1 MKDLEINE
9 GAAVPDD
16 LGDVYVMTIHTQI
29 QQSSVLLNI
38 VCMYACMYVCDHR
51 RKQTLHFLVVGV
63 LRVEG
68 LPGFDRLIS
77 SLKHGLYAFAKVL
90 PPHTYIHTYIH
101 TCSHVLTNANCMHVC
116 MYIAR
121 VCRM

>member
-38 VCMYACMYVCDHR
+38 VCMYACMYVCDYR

-90 PPHTYIHTYIH
+90 PPHTYIHTYIQS
-101 TCSHVLTNANCMHVC
+101 CFDECKLYVC
-116 MYIAR
+116 MY
-121 VCRM
+121 VCI